1 MRRGRP
7 PRLTRRG
14 HHLALVPLGQRYPL
28 GHNEVDRR
36 CGTHGKRAHPL
47 QESADDDVTEARF
60 ACR

>member
-1 MRRGRP
+1 
-7 PRLTRRG
+7 
-14 HHLALVPLGQRYPL
+14 LGQRYPL